1 MYSGFLL
8 VKEKS
13 YYQGGTHT
21 GMEEADRQLG
31 LPRARWDHSWVERRE
46 LGLPWVGCDRSWAS
60 LRPH

>member
-13 YYQGGTHT
+13 YHQGGTHT

-31 LPRARWDHSWVERRE
+31 LPRAGWDHSWVERRG
-46 LGLPWVGCDRSWAS
+46 LGLLSDWRELS
-60 LRPH
+60 LH